1 MTIWAIQDSTG
12 QVLVDLACA
21 SRLEVGRRIVPVH
34 FDAFRLQVS
43 SSYREVF
50 DRAVKQVLQR
60 EGWQIVRVNQRK
72 TVAGTKTNRQ
82 RVATAARWSDAE
94 RLSAAI

>member
-1 MTIWAIQDSTG
+1 MTIWVIQDSTG
-12 QVLVDLACA
+12 QVLLDLACA

-50 DRAVKQVLQR
+50 DRAVKQILQR
-60 EGWQIVRVNQRK
+60 EGWQIVRVDQRK
-72 TVAGTKTNRQ
+72 TNQ
-82 RVATAARWSDAE
+82 RVATAARWLTRSAY
-94 RLSAAI
+94 RAAI